1 MENCV
6 ISRTVFYVDDKS
18 EIRFKLSSILLEK
31 IDIEKSGNL
40 MMGQLCGSIVADRHT
55 CTMCSNLSASKM
67 RASPL
72 HMIDIKNYQEVNR

>member
-6 ISRTVFYVDDKS
+6 ISRTVFNVDDKS

-40 MMGQLCGSIVADRHT
+40 MMGQLCGSIVADVVCMYVFFVRRIRR
-55 CTMCSNLSASKM
+55 L
-67 RASPL
+67 
-72 HMIDIKNYQEVNR
+72 IVQ